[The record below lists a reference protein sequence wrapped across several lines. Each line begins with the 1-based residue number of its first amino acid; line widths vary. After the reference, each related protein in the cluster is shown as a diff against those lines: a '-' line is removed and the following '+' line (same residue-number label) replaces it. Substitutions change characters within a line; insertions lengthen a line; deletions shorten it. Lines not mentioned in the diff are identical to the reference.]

1 VRRLRAWANRVNPL
15 LVWSCIVLAI
25 LGAACLAAAF
35 LLPQAMAGLSGL
47 ALNLATEIL
56 GILLT
61 VVLIDAVIR
70 RKEERERAWYRR
82 IALQQL
88 RIPLT
93 KHLQL
98 LSDMYKASVER
109 KPDKEI
115 SSLGDLFSEDYFE
128 QITYFNAMGP
138 SPSSPPAGPSAVA
151 SGNMPPPIPWYQYLS
166 TEVKQFK
173 EDVER
178 VVDKYAMHL
187 DPETLELLE
196 QLANSPVVF
205 TVGHLPMT
213 ATSLQTWGHQGAYN
227 PFMVE
232 DDTRWVRKHT
242 NLLLKVVDIYNKEAP
257 DDRKILV
264 RNIRIWTDGWAPAI
278 GSARAHY
285 YHREDGLR
293 WIPPDHPTEQSE
305 ETEQSLE
312 TDQSAETEQRPE

>member
-1 VRRLRAWANRVNPL
+1 VDQRGAGALRRLRAWANRVNPL
-15 LVWSCIVLAI
+15 LVWSCVVLAI

-35 LLPQAMAGLSGL
+35 LLPPAMAGLRGF
-47 ALNLATEIL
+47 ALNLGTEIL

-61 VVLIDAVIR
+61 VLLIDAVIR

-109 KPDKEI
+109 KPDREI

-138 SPSSPPAGPSAVA
+138 SPSAPPADRSSLA
-151 SGNMPPPIPWYQYLS
+151 SGNMPLPIPWYQYLS
-166 TEVKQFK
+166 TQVKQFK

-187 DPETLELLE
+187 DPETLDLLE
-196 QLANSPVVF
+196 QLAKSPFVF
-205 TVGHLPMT
+205 TVDHLPMSVKT
-213 ATSLQTWGHQGAYN
+213 TQMMGHRGPKSLHGGGGCALGAYAYG
-227 PFMVE
+227 
-232 DDTRWVRKHT
+232 
-242 NLLLKVVDIYNKEAP
+242 LALKS
-257 DDRKILV
+257 RGHLQQ
-264 RNIRIWTDGWAPAI
+264 
-278 GSARAHY
+278 GSS
-285 YHREDGLR
+285 G
-293 WIPPDHPTEQSE
+293 
-305 ETEQSLE
+305 
-312 TDQSAETEQRPE
+312 